1 MKRFSIECGVA
12 RPSAADAIAMDVQGA
27 GKNVNL
33 RIDYISRTML
43 GNVPDLLID
52 LLEVASYVYCADQRL
67 RRGSDKLTNFGED
80 WRRSL
85 HFSIPVRQ
93 LNAWQDADVQDQ
105 LAKTLGF
112 LSDDSYEFTFRQ
124 AEAPAQPKELYFSD
138 LIDTTFEHDQ
148 VALFSGGID
157 SFAGTA
163 HAGPS
168 RLGFRCFRT

>member
-1 MKRFSIECGVA
+1 
-12 RPSAADAIAMDVQGA
+12 
-27 GKNVNL
+27 
-33 RIDYISRTML
+33 ML

-93 LNAWQDADVQDQ
+93 LNAWQDPGVQDQ
-105 LAKTLGF
+105 LVKTLGF
-112 LSDDSYEFTFRQ
+112 LSDDSYEFSFRQ

-138 LIDTTFEHDQ
+138 LIDTTSPCFR
-148 VALFSGGID
+148 VASIPLPGPPTTSSRWG
-157 SFAGTA
+157 S
-163 HAGPS
+163 PS
-168 RLGFRCFRT
+168 RWLGTTHRRKSVPFKRS